1 MMEQFS
7 NFKIRELN
15 SSLSEKY
22 YLVISKNNYFEA
34 NQIMVELLLCLQKS
48 KEIREGINIFLAN
61 HKDLNYS
68 YDQINEIIQ
77 SKIIPIFCIEK
88 TVSKSQFL
96 YDKQLLS
103 PAIIDKVST
112 LFRFLFVRKI
122 LISVMMFTIIVDV
135 LFWLY
140 APNLLV
146 YNNGITLVT
155 IILLIFLI
163 LFSSLV
169 HELGHASACKYFGI
183 QHGGIGIGFY
193 LNFPVLYTDVTN
205 IWQLSRGKRC
215 IVNIA
220 GVYFQSILLVVLI
233 FGYLICRSDL
243 LRYMIFMMN
252 IGFLL
257 TLNPFFKFDGYWLA
271 SDLLGIPN
279 LHLHS
284 KEMIKYFLYKII
296 RKKSS
301 IKLKL
306 AKVKLKE
313 KVAFV
318 IYVFMVNVFMVYY
331 FCYIIPK
338 FICRFI
344 KSFPEEMQ
352 QLVSYLTYQIVP
364 PFALVRNIF
373 SQLLFCVLIIYMII
387 SFGKNFIIKKF
398 VKK

>member
-1 MMEQFS
+1 
-7 NFKIRELN
+7 
-15 SSLSEKY
+15 
-22 YLVISKNNYFEA
+22 
-34 NQIMVELLLCLQKS
+34 
-48 KEIREGINIFLAN
+48 
-61 HKDLNYS
+61 
-68 YDQINEIIQ
+68 
-77 SKIIPIFCIEK
+77 
-88 TVSKSQFL
+88 
-96 YDKQLLS
+96 
-103 PAIIDKVST
+103 
-112 LFRFLFVRKI
+112 
-122 LISVMMFTIIVDV
+122 MMFTIIVDV